1 MLPKMKLDN
10 SIFSTS
16 KRKLFTSSGNDQIL
30 SIDNEHLLNE
40 IAKVDDNAEKNK
52 NHRSY
57 KRLQSVRD
65 LTDILNKA
73 EDEKWKYIDVKPPV
87 KANNVTRRIAAQI
100 QKELL
105 RAKTLEIFKFGSKK
119 MYSKKERIL
128 NKQIILNVR
137 RGPKEQEIDVGLLN
151 EVDLSKYKKF
161 AHYKSEFGL

>member
-1 MLPKMKLDN
+1 MKLDN

-100 QKELL
+100 
-105 RAKTLEIFKFGSKK
+105 
-119 MYSKKERIL
+119 
-128 NKQIILNVR
+128 
-137 RGPKEQEIDVGLLN
+137 
-151 EVDLSKYKKF
+151 
-161 AHYKSEFGL
+161 